1 MTLILMLAT
10 LAVLDVD
17 RSDDSSKGTSQMER
31 STARNFKRKKTGMIL
46 IKKKAAAR
54 RGTSDSGKGIILH
67 ALSVPQREENVKEVK
82 V

>member
-1 MTLILMLAT
+1 MMIVRTIAAKAHHRWSDRPPEIL
-10 LAVLDVD
+10 
-17 RSDDSSKGTSQMER
+17 
-31 STARNFKRKKTGMIL
+31 KRKKTGMIL

>member
-1 MTLILMLAT
+1 
-10 LAVLDVD
+10 
-17 RSDDSSKGTSQMER
+17 MER

-67 ALSVPQREENVKEVK
+67 ALSVPQKEENVKEVK